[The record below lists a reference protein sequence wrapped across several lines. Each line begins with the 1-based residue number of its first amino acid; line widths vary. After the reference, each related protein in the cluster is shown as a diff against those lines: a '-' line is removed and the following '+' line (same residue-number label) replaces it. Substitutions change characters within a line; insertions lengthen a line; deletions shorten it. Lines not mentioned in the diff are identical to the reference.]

1 MQVQGSEGVD
11 HQLKKLKQGMRLSGV
26 YVVGRRVPITRKASE
41 RLCEIDEEGTFMAQ
55 CGRCYHKARMIIAL
69 QNGENEEMLGRRR
82 QACSLHWSGRNWRQM
97 KCAKHNQTL

>member
-26 YVVGRRVPITRKASE
+26 YVVSRRVPITRKASE

-69 QNGENEEMLGRRR
+69 QNGENEGFEVSEAEMLDEED
-82 QACSLHWSGRNWRQM
+82 
-97 KCAKHNQTL
+97 KHAHCIGVEEIGGK